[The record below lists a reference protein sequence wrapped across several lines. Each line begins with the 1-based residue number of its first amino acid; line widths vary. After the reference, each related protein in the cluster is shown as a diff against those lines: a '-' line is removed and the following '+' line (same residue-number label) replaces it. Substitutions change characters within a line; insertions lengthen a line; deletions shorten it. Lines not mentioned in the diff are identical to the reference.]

1 MEKRMVSYPY
11 PNQNIVSSILD
22 DVLRSVSAA
31 SIPVNRPT
39 AMTAVHQPAQVIFN
53 PPATIVY
60 WRDGT
65 KTVVRCDND
74 EFSEEF
80 GFAMACMRKIFGTRN
95 AFKAQFKNAWSNPYF
110 VCVECGC
117 VFQEPKHYIETHGL
131 DTPPYEHF
139 TVCPHCGGAFVEAHR
154 CDCCGEFITAD
165 YVVVQDGKRYCEECY
180 SVRNIE
186 DDLAA

>member
-95 AFKAQFKNAWSNPYF
+95 AFKAQFKNAYRPYLKKKKEKHTDSCEVKHPDAPTINFSLSNNFPSSTASKIVSAVTAKFNVYF
-110 VCVECGC
+110 LPTG
-117 VFQEPKHYIETHGL
+117 IGSL
-131 DTPPYEHF
+131 DARLEISDNDKLFPLN
-139 TVCPHCGGAFVEAHR
+139 CSLR
-154 CDCCGEFITAD
+154 CA
-165 YVVVQDGKRYCEECY
+165 
-180 SVRNIE
+180 
-186 DDLAA
+186 

>member
-1 MEKRMVSYPY
+1 MENRMVSYPY

-80 GFAMACMRKIFGTRN
+80 VAMACMRKIFGTRN
-95 AFKAQFKNAWSNPYF
+95 AFKAQFKNAYRPYLKKKEKHTDSCEVKHPDAPISLDKMLRDF
-110 VCVECGC
+110 AGDDSVGVAIG
-117 VFQEPKHYIETHGL
+117 FKPKE
-131 DTPPYEHF
+131 
-139 TVCPHCGGAFVEAHR
+139 
-154 CDCCGEFITAD
+154 
-165 YVVVQDGKRYCEECY
+165 
-180 SVRNIE
+180 
-186 DDLAA
+186 

>member
-95 AFKAQFKNAWSNPYF
+95 AFKAQFKNAYRPYLKKKMEKHTDSCEVKHPDAPISLDKMLRDF
-110 VCVECGC
+110 AGDDSVGVAIG
-117 VFQEPKHYIETHGL
+117 FKPKE
-131 DTPPYEHF
+131 
-139 TVCPHCGGAFVEAHR
+139 
-154 CDCCGEFITAD
+154 
-165 YVVVQDGKRYCEECY
+165 
-180 SVRNIE
+180 
-186 DDLAA
+186 